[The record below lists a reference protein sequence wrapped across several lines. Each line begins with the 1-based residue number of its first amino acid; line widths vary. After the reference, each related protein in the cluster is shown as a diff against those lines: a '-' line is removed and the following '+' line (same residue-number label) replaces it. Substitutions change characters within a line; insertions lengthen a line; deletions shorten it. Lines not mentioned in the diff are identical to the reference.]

1 MKSVKSSFTFCL
13 GTMAVALILAIATIS
28 ITATE
33 ASAQPV
39 TESGY
44 LSGPNKSKTFIVN
57 AGSVDFVEVNFTFPN
72 DGWDFY
78 VKVEGRDEKV
88 VLGKFKLKT
97 TNKIHLGGGGTFYVT
112 IYTNGM
118 GGNWSA
124 TYDLNAGLP
133 DSRMTGNGKYYNLL
147 YILYLPDDKASYGE
161 TDDWGSYSGS
171 YYQGYSNLPPGY
183 WVYLYPYWYIW
194 GNQR

>member
-1 MKSVKSSFTFCL
+1 MNAKRLFIKSLLSIAAVLLMST
-13 GTMAVALILAIATIS
+13 VALG
-28 ITATE
+28 
-33 ASAQPV
+33 V

-44 LSGPNKSKTFIVN
+44 LSGPNKSQTFVVV
-57 AGSVDFVEVNFTFPN
+57 AGSVDFVEVTFTFPK

-78 VKVEGRDEKV
+78 VKIEGRDEKK
-88 VLGKFKLKT
+88 VLGKIKLKDE
-97 TNKIHLGGGGTFYVT
+97 NKIHLGGGGTFYLT

-118 GGNWSA
+118 GGNWTA

-147 YILYLPDDKASYGE
+147 YVLYLPDDKESYGE
-161 TDDWGSYSGS
+161 TDDWGYYTGS
-171 YYQGYSNLPPGY
+171 YYQGYDNLPPGY
-183 WVYLYPYWYIW
+183 WVYLHPYWYIW